1 MRLTQKSILLK
12 IKHKNKGNLKLC
24 KAIDQ
29 LISAI
34 EESEWKTK
42 EDVIRD
48 RPDADQVHSD
58 GFYFFDI
65 SIHRT
70 LVLVELG
77 EDGEAT
83 IVWAGDHE
91 TYERVFKNSKA
102 TIKKYLSDNGW
113 I

>member
-12 IKHKNKGNLKLC
+12 IQHKSKGNLKLC

-29 LISAI
+29 LISTI

-42 EDVIRD
+42 NEVIRD
-48 RPDADQVHSD
+48 RPDVDQVHSD

-83 IVWAGDHE
+83 IVWSGDHD
-91 TYERVFKNSKA
+91 TYERVFKNSKT